1 MLLWTTNL
9 GFRVRESNFMK
20 NPLLVLISL
29 SFSGISSA
37 VQYNGLRLAFALSL
51 LLMLHP
57 LMLQTVIKAALRVWR
72 KRCISTTW
80 SRYLLSSLSC
90 QSQSIL
96 HEFTKLRCCLESST
110 MPISC
115 WNRGWVQNWKQY
127 QILATIPCHKS
138 LSSKMDDTKS
148 EFFRKE
154 GFAIFSYDLMI
165 SRILQTGIIIWL
177 KYNIKKWSAQNFL

>member
-51 LLMLHP
+51 LLILHT
-57 LMLQTVIKAALRVWR
+57 LMPQTVIKAAFRVWR
-72 KRCISTTW
+72 KKCISTTW
-80 SRYLLSSLSC
+80 SRYLPSSWSC

-96 HEFTKLRCCLESST
+96 LEFRKMRCRLESST
-110 MPISC
+110 MPISR
-115 WNRGWVQNWKQY
+115 WNRGWMQKWKQY
-127 QILATIPCHKS
+127 QILAAITCHTQISFVKNGWCKIWVFPYRGFRNC
-138 LSSKMDDTKS
+138 LIWFDDFTDS
-148 EFFRKE
+148 PDWD
-154 GFAIFSYDLMI
+154 YHL
-165 SRILQTGIIIWL
+165 
-177 KYNIKKWSAQNFL
+177 AQI